1 MPLNLRERQVQM
13 AARAMGLKV
22 IVDRY
27 ESPQMGGER
36 YYLRPLWD
44 ARRVLR
50 VLPDGDYEL
59 ATVAGRRRY
68 VVSPL
73 PLEDIELLLNRW
85 KSSRRGSASLARRVR
100 RRSPTKHISHQAP
113 PPSDCR
119 RPNNW
124 NSGVGL
130 L

>member
-73 PLEDIELLLNRW
+73 PLKDIELLLNRW

-100 RRSPTKHISHQAP
+100 RRSPERWAP
-113 PPSDCR
+113 Q
-119 RPNNW
+119 
-124 NSGVGL
+124 L
-130 L
+130 AL